1 MASLTSEDESSD
13 DGYSISS
20 SNSTDYTTFGQNSD
34 NWSFSSTE
42 QNDIF
47 TGAKRR
53 NLVLNIRSRQLY
65 GRFTKHSRARDERIF
80 NNIHHRCR
88 KSLSA
93 LLSSHNSRNQI
104 FMGFTLCG
112 QYFLSYT
119 ETQNQGNQPHTG
131 RLFLFDASEYKYELH
146 IWRFVPGKKLQ
157 LVSKHRIF
165 NHLKCGSVLD
175 KIMFMQFPNDV
186 HKIVCYGHD
195 EASSP
200 DLLHISI
207 ITIPSQRSCVHCGD
221 PLHLVRDSG
230 HKPLCIKHGFVVDYM
245 FALSE
250 PAPVFNPRISLSYPD
265 YLVVNTGHHIHILNV
280 SIQNPNQP
288 NQNVSGQSNS
298 SLLSSFHIKDEEPV
312 KFSNFFFN
320 NDAFSEASET
330 ASDHCGAVDAILDN
344 FSEYE
349 LDSAESGSKPFHEL
363 NISCEPLNVTGK
375 SYHNTLVQQH
385 IFDPRLKRLQQNS
398 SKEYVFSMPQ
408 ASMPQKPPEKSK
420 VVDKKIAEKAYEFIE
435 ENEKYEKISLFRKK
449 RLADKKYEFSEDNT
463 ENIVPFHILR
473 RERRYRLYRSQ
484 RTELNSLFL
493 SPCSPMQSP
502 GQFSPSSGGT
512 PRHIYCT
519 SSIIRSSPYH
529 YSRSS
534 PVSPKD
540 TRKINVYSPSLE
552 SDFSDSDSRLV
563 VMRTATPHSDSGRC
577 NATTGLLILDPKG
590 EPPVST
596 PKWITK
602 VVRRY
607 SNGDFENSSLLS
619 GQSRDDY
626 NIPIEV
632 PLLVQGLTEQ
642 HFEIVPDY
650 ITTTNL
656 TDHRSNGGERHIL
669 VTQRSMDC
677 EQFVQRRAQALCS
690 ECNLE
695 FMHCADYDIKVIY
708 VCPISGEILCKALIK
723 LGALKRSDPNA
734 IVENYYAHFL
744 FTWNIE
750 TDDFDI
756 IDSSAKDEK
765 LLAGNIPPTTG
776 SINVPEIHCSGVWVL
791 SYDTSKP
798 SKAYLRDPKE
808 HFEVFLGTPVINHPY
823 IFSR

>member
-349 LDSAESGSKPFHEL
+349 LDSAES
-363 NISCEPLNVTGK
+363 
-375 SYHNTLVQQH
+375 
-385 IFDPRLKRLQQNS
+385 
-398 SKEYVFSMPQ
+398 
-408 ASMPQKPPEKSK
+408 
-420 VVDKKIAEKAYEFIE
+420 
-435 ENEKYEKISLFRKK
+435 
-449 RLADKKYEFSEDNT
+449 
-463 ENIVPFHILR
+463 
-473 RERRYRLYRSQ
+473 
-484 RTELNSLFL
+484 
-493 SPCSPMQSP
+493 
-502 GQFSPSSGGT
+502 
-512 PRHIYCT
+512 
-519 SSIIRSSPYH
+519 
-529 YSRSS
+529 
-534 PVSPKD
+534 
-540 TRKINVYSPSLE
+540 
-552 SDFSDSDSRLV
+552 
-563 VMRTATPHSDSGRC
+563 DSGRC

-808 HFEVFLGTPVINHPY
+808 HFEVFLGTPGSEFHWRFDDTDN
-823 IFSR
+823 IFFSD